1 MNSSAAN
8 SPSTDTDKRQ
18 ILDDITQL
26 ILAVSDNVPPS
37 QQIDMDTL
45 LIADLGLESIEI
57 ANLLFRLNAHYSGAV
72 SLADFIT
79 EVAGANW
86 QSDVPVGGLVD
97 FVAASLRP
105 DPVDSGMVPE
115 PGAGPAAHS

>member
-1 MNSSAAN
+1 MG
-8 SPSTDTDKRQ
+8 PEERQ

-26 ILAVSDNVPPS
+26 IFAVSDNVPPS
-37 QQIDMDTL
+37 QHIDMDTL

-57 ANLLFRLNAHYSGAV
+57 ANLLFRLNAHYAGAV

-86 QSDVPVGGLVD
+86 QSDAPVGGIVD
-97 FVAASLRP
+97 FVAASLRSSHA
-105 DPVDSGMVPE
+105 DSGMVPE
-115 PGAGPAAHS
+115 PGADQAAHS

>member
-1 MNSSAAN
+1 MSSSAMNSK
-8 SPSTDTDKRQ
+8 STDVDKRQ

-26 ILAVSDNVPPS
+26 IFEVSDHIPPS
-37 QQIDMDTL
+37 QKIETDTL

-57 ANLLFRLNAHYSGAV
+57 ANFLFRLNMLYSGAV

-79 EVAGANW
+79 EVAGINW
-86 QSDVPVGGLVD
+86 QSDVPVGGIVD

-105 DPVDSGMVPE
+105 GQGDSGAPPE
-115 PGAGPAAHS
+115 SGAEQAAHS